1 MASRSPMRNSFIGL
15 LVSFSF
21 WACGSVDSTQV
32 GDVVAKINQ
41 TSITAGDLSK
51 AIGRMSTLPT
61 QDYSSNERKRDLLN
75 ELVDQEL
82 LVQAAIAEKIYEKS
96 DSVRSALALEYLKQ
110 KIGSEHYQPT
120 EDEIRAYFEKNKDQL
135 EKIKASHILIK
146 PEKSGDLASEAAAK
160 KKAEGILAQIKAGA
174 NFGSMAQ
181 KYSQDESNR
190 ASGGNLGL
198 FERKKMVPEFSQAA
212 FALKNV
218 GDISPIVKTSFGYH
232 VIMLTGD
239 QRGLERF
246 RHDITWLIAEE
257 KRRAKAEKLLSEL
270 RKNASIKIFDSN
282 IAKAAAKS
290 ETHSQN

>member
-1 MASRSPMRNSFIGL
+1 MRNSFIGL